1 MLNKRLVGLKAAV
14 FLLFFLPPSPPPVGY
29 QGIIGGGGFA
39 LLAHKDQLSHQ
50 EGETVIRHVMEGP
63 CSSGNSVKF
72 ITASCS
78 HIYHWHI
85 TTCNQSQMSGVVLT
99 LRHSSCLDTGI
110 SYCIMHLM
118 YVPGERRRCA
128 RISRGVD

>member
-1 MLNKRLVGLKAAV
+1 MLNKGLVGLKAAV
-14 FLLFFLPPSPPPVGY
+14 VFFPPHIGY
-29 QGIIGGGGFA
+29 HHLWMGGGGFP
-39 LLAHKDQLSHQ
+39 LLVHKDQLSHQ

-63 CSSGNSVKF
+63 CSLGNCVKF

-99 LRHSSCLDTGI
+99 LCHFSCLDTGI
-110 SYCIMHLM
+110 SYYIMHLM
-118 YVPGERRRCA
+118 YVPANCRA
-128 RISRGVD
+128 L

>member
-1 MLNKRLVGLKAAV
+1 MLNKGLVGLKAAV
-14 FLLFFLPPSPPPVGY
+14 VVFTLLS
-29 QGIIGGGGFA
+29 GITIFGWVEGGFP

-50 EGETVIRHVMEGP
+50 GGEAIIRHVMEAP
-63 CSSGNSVKF
+63 CSLGNSVKF

-99 LRHSSCLDTGI
+99 LCHTSCLDTGI

-118 YVPGERRRCA
+118 YFPAELYV
-128 RISRGVD
+128 RITCGQIK